1 MVLDVVRS
9 EMTMDFSFKEVE
21 PVLDEGGLSMRI
33 DLGLLKIVRIAC
45 WIKMVHVKLLACGFL
60 T

>member
-1 MVLDVVRS
+1 MKWFLDVVRL
-9 EMTMDFSFKEVE
+9 EMTMDFDSKELE
-21 PVLDEGGLSMRI
+21 PMLDEGGAQT

-45 WIKMVHVKLLACGFL
+45 WIKMVYVKLLACGCL

>member
-1 MVLDVVRS
+1 M
-9 EMTMDFSFKEVE
+9 E
-21 PVLDEGGLSMRI
+21 PMLDEGPSMDNPRT

-45 WIKMVHVKLLACGFL
+45 WIKMVYVKLLVCGCL